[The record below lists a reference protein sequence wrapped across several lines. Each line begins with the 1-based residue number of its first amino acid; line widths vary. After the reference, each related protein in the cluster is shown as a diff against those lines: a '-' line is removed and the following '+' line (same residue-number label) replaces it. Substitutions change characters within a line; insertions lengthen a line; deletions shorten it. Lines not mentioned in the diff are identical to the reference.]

1 MAASKENF
9 GCHTGLELLL
19 ASVGGGLGWEHPT
32 VQRMVPKSAV
42 LRLRKSET
50 RQIIHPPNWGILR
63 VECVCV
69 PDNVLGQWPSSGL
82 ASMSSPWQDSSV
94 RESELG
100 LQDFRRRAGYRGET
114 PPWAGGVSKQEGWTG
129 AQVKPG
135 TWDPTELTQCHQM
148 DKQKAGDY
156 SAENG
161 SFQEWDCQICG
172 SWPCINAA

>member
-1 MAASKENF
+1 MGAPHSAEDGPKVSSAEAEKLGNSTNNSSSK
-9 GCHTGLELLL
+9 
-19 ASVGGGLGWEHPT
+19 LGH
-32 VQRMVPKSAV
+32 
-42 LRLRKSET
+42 SES
-50 RQIIHPPNWGILR
+50 GM
-63 VECVCV
+63 CVCV

-100 LQDFRRRAGYRGET
+100 LQDFRRRAGCRGET
-114 PPWAGGVSKQEGWTG
+114 PLWAGGVSKQEGWTG